1 MLFGEVL
8 SCESSPSF
16 RASAFVSIACTSRPS
31 TSTEPSSGAS
41 CVANPFNRV
50 LFPEPFGPTR
60 AVTAPGSAAIDSPS
74 MTGAGAFGYPNTRLS
89 ASRALASP
97 APTEST
103 VSLASVVPLG
113 TSESVAFACSVD
125 IQSSPMFC
133 CLRIRYRKYGPPTS
147 PVTIPTGIC
156 ESAPVIT
163 LIPSRAPTSA
173 PTMSAGPTNRQPT
186 ITRL

>member
-8 SCESSPSF
+8 SCEQPELPGE
-16 RASAFVSIACTSRPS
+16 RLRVHRMHVAAVDQH
-31 TSTEPSSGAS
+31 GA
-41 CVANPFNRV
+41 VVRRELRRQPLQQGALP
-50 LFPEPFGPTR
+50 R
-60 AVTAPGSAAIDSPS
+60 AVRADEGRDRAGLGRDRLAVDDGSRCVRI
-74 MTGAGAFGYPNTRLS
+74 PNTRLS

-97 APTEST
+97 PPTEST